1 MKPIRLILAAA
12 VLAAAAA
19 CNARSVTAPEHPGA
33 ARKPSADQS
42 SGTASTNGA
51 PTAPVPSDTTGK
63 SQVVGS
69 GT

>member
-19 CNARSVTAPEHPGA
+19 CNGRSVTAPEHPGA
-33 ARKPSADQS
+33 ARKPSADQAA
-42 SGTASTNGA
+42 GTSTNGA
-51 PTAPVPSDTTGK
+51 PTAPVPQDTTGR

-69 GT
+69 GN